1 MQSDEVVW
9 QIVNHGHCSYKLKN
23 DVQSFCKNKYNLSG
37 LCNRSSC
44 PLASS
49 QYATILEERGE
60 LFLCTK
66 TPERAH
72 LPSRLWQ
79 SVMLQ
84 RSYEVALQ
92 QITDELEHWP
102 KYFVH
107 KNKQRL
113 TKLTQYLI
121 RRKKETTRERK
132 NIITSPARQGQ
143 RERRREAKAEVAA
156 RLESSIEKQLLER
169 LTSGTY
175 DSMYAYPNT
184 VHSQRKMSTETTG
197 KHARRT
203 SPLELEYEHGEEA

>member
-1 MQSDEVVW
+1 MPPSWKNEV
-9 QIVNHGHCSYKLKN
+9 GGKLRWTATHQTK
-23 DVQSFCKNKYNLSG
+23 L
-37 LCNRSSC
+37 
-44 PLASS
+44 LA
-49 QYATILEERGE
+49 GE

-79 SVMLQ
+79 SVKLQ

-92 QITDELEHWP
+92 QITDELEHWSGPLVAYCCIVFPRTCDSVWHGRCCRHRP

-121 RRKKETTRERK
+121 RRKKETTRERYPYTKHKQTSIFAVTEKLPRSCRK

-143 RERRREAKAEVAA
+143 RERRREAKVF
-156 RLESSIEKQLLER
+156 LL
-169 LTSGTY
+169 LLL
-175 DSMYAYPNT
+175 DHQFLLKPN
-184 VHSQRKMSTETTG
+184 SNRS
-197 KHARRT
+197 
-203 SPLELEYEHGEEA
+203 